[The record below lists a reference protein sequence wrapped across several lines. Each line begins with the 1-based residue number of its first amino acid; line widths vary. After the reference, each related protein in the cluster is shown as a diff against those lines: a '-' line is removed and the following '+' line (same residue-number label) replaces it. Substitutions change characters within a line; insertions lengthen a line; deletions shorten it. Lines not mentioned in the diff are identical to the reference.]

1 MRSATFV
8 LTATLILAARAAA
21 AGVYSDYAETTHPID
36 AAVPAMV
43 GEASNPIF
51 TAWAS
56 GYVNYLPSP
65 GVSAGNDVLQNAF
78 GPADNVIVSLGDLEQ
93 TQIDAGAAPGEIA
106 LTFGRAIYNGPGA
119 DFAVFE
125 NSTYYEGWGFFAELG
140 YVEVSSNGTDF
151 ARFDSI
157 STNDGPVGPY
167 GLIDGTNIYNLA
179 GKHQSYY
186 GTPFDLATL
195 AAADAVTSGLV
206 DLGNI
211 RYVKIVDVP
220 GSGDFCDS
228 KGNPIYDAWPT
239 FGPGG
244 FDLDAV
250 GAINTVPEPGS
261 AALMAGLIF
270 AAAVCR
276 CAKRDKRISHR

>member
-8 LTATLILAARAAA
+8 FTATLILTARAAF
-21 AGVYSDYAETTHPID
+21 AGVYSDYADTANAID
-36 AAVPAMV
+36 AAVPAMD
-43 GEASNPIF
+43 GEEINPIF

-56 GYVNYLPSP
+56 GCVNYLPSP
-65 GVSAGNDVLQNAF
+65 GVSSGNDVPQNSF
-78 GPADNVIVSLGDLEQ
+78 GPADNVIVSLGDLDRE
-93 TQIDAGAAPGEIA
+93 QIDAGTAPGEIT
-106 LTFGRAIYNGPGA
+106 LTFDRAICNGAGA

-125 NSTYYEGWGFFAELG
+125 NSTYFDGWGFFAELG
-140 YVEVSSNGTDF
+140 YVEVSSNGEDF
-151 ARFDSI
+151 VRFKSV
-157 STNDGPVGPY
+157 STNAGPVGPY

-195 AAADAVTSGLV
+195 ADSDAVASGLV
-206 DLGNI
+206 DISNI

-228 KGNPIYDAWPT
+228 KGRPIYDAWVT

-244 FDLDAV
+244 FDLDAI
-250 GAINTVPEPGS
+250 GAINTVPEPGFL
-261 AALMAGLIF
+261 ALFAGLCFSFIF
-270 AAAVCR
+270 SR
-276 CAKRDKRISHR
+276 FRPFDISR